1 MKQENVKKLLSLL
14 SNYVIEASKIDSLEN
29 VTDDIAR
36 YLNLAANAATTPLTL
51 DEKGEMYYSTVHAL
65 NCGSPEANEEAFCI
79 RLRALASG
87 DDELIDK
94 IEYLHQ
100 VI

>member
-1 MKQENVKKLLSLL
+1 MKQKNVKKLLSLL

-36 YLNLAANAATTPLTL
+36 YLNLAANATTPLTL